1 LLFSLRCLKNIP
13 AAQAAAVVPAF
24 SPKRRKILTKP
35 YETVI
40 TVHKGGNMRTT
51 GHIPL

>member
-1 LLFSLRCLKNIP
+1 LLLGWRCLKNIP
-13 AAQAAAVVPAF
+13 AEPAAAIVSAF